1 MSKKTYWIIGVI
13 VAFLV
18 VGVLVKKKF
27 SKNSIEIFT
36 ESIQNRNITETV
48 SANGKIQPEKEVKV
62 SSEVP
67 GEIVSLFIREGSVVS
82 QGDLLIEINPD
93 ILTSSVDRMEAALN
107 SSRANLSNSK
117 ARLAQSKAR
126 HKQSKIEFDRK
137 GKLKTEGAISQSELD
152 QAVSTFEVAKAEVE
166 AANESVK
173 SAEYTVRS
181 SEASLKEAKNNLGR
195 TKIYTP
201 ISGTVYSLNVEEGEK
216 VVGTAQMAG
225 TDMLRIANLNNM
237 EVSVEVSE
245 NDIVTVSNG
254 DSVDIEV
261 DAYLDRKF
269 KGIVTEISNSANNS
283 MGTTEQVTSF
293 NVLIRLLRSSYLDL
307 LANKDST
314 YSPFRP
320 GMSAAVEIK
329 TKSSV
334 GVISVTIQSVTL
346 RPDSFP
352 RGVPLSSMDRDEMK
366 ECVFV
371 LENNK
376 VNRVFVKTGI
386 QDENYIQILFPEIS
400 GVVVKGP
407 YSTIARKLRNNDN
420 VEVKLENDFKMT
432 ND

>member
-117 ARLAQSKAR
+117 ARLAQTKAR
-126 HKQSKIEFDRK
+126 YKQSKIEFDRK

-195 TKIYTP
+195 TEIYTP

-334 GVISVTIQSVTL
+334 GVISVPIQSVTL